1 MALTGDTDADLGTAD
16 LPRIASSSFTR
27 RCSAAAFSRVAWA
40 TASDLAV
47 ARGNS
52 TGEPKCGAGRAR
64 KAGDSFIG
72 DGDSDGKPNG
82 EGAVTRRVASPA
94 STDDASS
101 MLRPPELGFWLE
113 IAAVPPKPLPRAA
126 SSA

>member
-64 KAGDSFIG
+64 NCGLG
-72 DGDSDGKPNG
+72 
-82 EGAVTRRVASPA
+82 
-94 STDDASS
+94 
-101 MLRPPELGFWLE
+101 PE
-113 IAAVPPKPLPRAA
+113 AA
-126 SSA
+126 SVRTGRNGVDYVCNPWTRNFSG